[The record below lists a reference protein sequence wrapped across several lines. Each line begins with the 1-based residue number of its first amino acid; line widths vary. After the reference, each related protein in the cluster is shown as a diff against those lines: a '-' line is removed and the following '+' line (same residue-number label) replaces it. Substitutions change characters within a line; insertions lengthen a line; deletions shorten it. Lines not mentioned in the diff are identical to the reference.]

1 MNLVMNSTTFGGKQ
15 EVVYALKNA
24 AREAKTAELLRSSAV
39 GPRPINK
46 AELVKERK
54 EVLQAYMD
62 MAVYDDCF
70 EKAIEQLPFQEEGN
84 LIKAMLKPQKV
95 QWGEI
100 NPVHLFESSM
110 TVNCMT
116 QKKRISPDI
125 LNSFLKFLK
134 N

>member
-1 MNLVMNSTTFGGKQ
+1 MNLITNNTTFGGKR

-24 AREAKTAELLRSSAV
+24 AREAKHAELHRASSF
-39 GPRPINK
+39 GPRPIDRSANQK
-46 AELVKERK
+46 ASREA
-54 EVLQAYMD
+54 LQAYMD

-84 LIKAMLKPQKV
+84 LIKAMLRPQKV